1 MSRFYYDDLKTDYR
15 TDYLE
20 RSPRKTEALN
30 SASVEG
36 KVTVLPNS
44 GNRAITIE
52 TDDDIYL
59 QSYDTLILRKEKQTG
74 KVHKLWNDY
83 TATTMKHINTFLELS
98 KSMGKHEWES
108 YKCGET
114 IRTI

>member
-20 RSPRKTEALN
+20 RNPRKTEALN
-30 SASVEG
+30 SASIEG

-52 TDDDIYL
+52 TDDEIYL
-59 QSYDTLILRKEKQTG
+59 QSYDTLMLKKEKKTG
-74 KVHKLWNDY
+74 KVYKLSDFY
-83 TATTMKHINTFLELS
+83 SQTTMKHINEFLGTHMKKYDWL
-98 KSMGKHEWES
+98 KYGKEA
-108 YKCGET
+108 
-114 IRTI
+114 

>member
-1 MSRFYYDDLKTDYR
+1 MSKFYYSNIEDYQSG
-15 TDYLE
+15 YLI
-20 RSPRKTEALN
+20 RSPRKRETLRSNAI
-30 SASVEG
+30 EG
-36 KVTVLPNS
+36 KVTILPNS

-52 TDDDIYL
+52 TDDDVYL

>member
-1 MSRFYYDDLKTDYR
+1 MSRFYYDDLKTNWQN
-15 TDYLE
+15 DYLTK
-20 RSPRKTEALN
+20 SPRKADALN
-30 SASVEG
+30 AASIEG

-52 TDDDIYL
+52 TDDNIYL

-114 IRTI
+114 IRTM

>member
-20 RSPRKTEALN
+20 RSPRKAEALN

-36 KVTVLPNS
+36 KVTILPNS

-52 TDDDIYL
+52 TDEDVYL
-59 QSYDTLILRKEKQTG
+59 QSYGTLILRKEKQTG
-74 KVHKLWNDY
+74 KGKEFNKEAWF
-83 TATTMKHINTFLELS
+83 FLS
-98 KSMGKHEWES
+98 SSNES
-108 YKCGET
+108 VTNKEENK
-114 IRTI
+114 

>member
-1 MSRFYYDDLKTDYR
+1 MSRFYYENLKSYQYGKE
-15 TDYLE
+15 YLD
-20 RSPRKTEALN
+20 RSPRKAEALN

-74 KVHKLWNDY
+74 RVHKLWNEY
-83 TATTMKHINTFLELS
+83 SQTTLKHINTFLGTNMRKTDWLAY
-98 KSMGKHEWES
+98 GKEA
-108 YKCGET
+108 
-114 IRTI
+114 